1 MHKSDEPGE
10 VDAMESTSDPQ
21 RLVPSASQSAPAE
34 SSNNA
39 HLLRTRATKSGGS
52 DDEDSASDDAVSAH
66 CACDDSCAE
75 VTFATL
81 AARPEH
87 ARTEGMCCDGTD
99 DYKLAEMPGA
109 KKT

>member
-1 MHKSDEPGE
+1 MHKSDEPSE
-10 VDAMESTSDPQ
+10 VDAVEA
-21 RLVPSASQSAPAE
+21 PSASHSALAE
-34 SSNNA
+34 SSTIA
-39 HLLRTRATKSGGS
+39 LCAGRVIGS
-52 DDEDSASDDAVSAH
+52 NEEDWASDEAVSAH
-66 CACDDSCAE
+66 CACDHSCAE
-75 VTFATL
+75 LTFATL